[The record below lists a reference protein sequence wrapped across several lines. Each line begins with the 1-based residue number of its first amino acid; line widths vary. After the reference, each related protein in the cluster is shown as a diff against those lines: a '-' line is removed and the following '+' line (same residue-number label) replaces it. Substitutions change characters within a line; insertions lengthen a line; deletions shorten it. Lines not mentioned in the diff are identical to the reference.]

1 MTVPP
6 LDVVLPD
13 GESSEVPELPE
24 TITEVDTAQEAVKSF
39 DDLWN
44 NLRYQH
50 REKFKEYSELQ
61 ASLSAMNFDQGE
73 TRVDFTK
80 MNEMRDDI
88 VKLEGG
94 VETLNLYRTLVL
106 GVESEPWIEKE
117 IQEKRKKIKVRTN
130 SQHSKK
136 GTDYSKYANWEA
148 DRSKTDDELNVTT

>member
-1 MTVPP
+1 MTVP

-13 GESSEVPELPE
+13 GESSEVPEMPE
-24 TITEVDTAQEAVKSF
+24 PITEVDSAQEAVKSLE
-39 DDLWN
+39 DLWY

-94 VETLNLYRTLVL
+94 LETLNLYRTLVL
-106 GVESEPWIEKE
+106 GVEAEPWLEIE

-130 SQHSKK
+130 SKYSKK
-136 GTDYSKYANWEA
+136 GGDYSKYANWEA
-148 DRSKTDDELNVTT
+148 DATKTDADVNVPK